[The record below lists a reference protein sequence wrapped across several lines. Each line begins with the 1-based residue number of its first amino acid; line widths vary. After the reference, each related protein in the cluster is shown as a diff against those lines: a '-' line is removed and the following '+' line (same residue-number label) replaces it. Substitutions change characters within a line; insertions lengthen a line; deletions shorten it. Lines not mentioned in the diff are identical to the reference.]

1 MKKTVSFLLALIMI
15 CCMAVPAYA
24 ADTRNTEV
32 SLTIDESLESYEVT
46 IPATITLDAAKF
58 ANGKVTVMKAEL
70 TSISA
75 IWSKYIKIYFSSQ
88 NGFYLV
94 NTEDSSK
101 KIGYTFQAADSMEY
115 NPTDTKDYAGEK
127 LEYFSSSIES
137 LDGTVTPGNPSGRT
151 FLPYDIS
158 GEISTKGNDFAI
170 PGSGTY
176 SDTLT
181 FTIELSTTKE

>member
-1 MKKTVSFLLALIMI
+1 MKKTVSFLLALIMV

-24 ADTRNTEV
+24 ADNEMLVT
-32 SLTIDESLESYEVT
+32 LTVDESLESYEVT
-46 IPATITLDAAKF
+46 IPPTITLDAAKF
-58 ANGKVTVMKAEL
+58 ANGEETVMKAEL

-94 NTEDSSK
+94 NTEDNSK
-101 KIGYTFQAADSMEY
+101 KIGYTFQTADLVSY
-115 NPTDTKDYAGEK
+115 SASDTVKGGS
-127 LEYFSSSIES
+127 YFSRSIEELEGKS
-137 LDGTVTPGNPSGRT
+137 DGDFSGT
-151 FLPYDIS
+151 SHLPYDIS
-158 GEISTKGNDFAI
+158 GKISTKYNDFAI

>member
-1 MKKTVSFLLALIMI
+1 MKKTVSFLLALILL

-32 SLTIDESLESYEVT
+32 SLTVDESLESYEVT

-58 ANGKVTVMKAEL
+58 ANGEKTVMKAEL

-75 IWSKYIKIYFSSQ
+75 IWSKYIHIDFSSQ

-101 KIGYTFQAADSMEY
+101 KIGYTFQTADLVSY
-115 NPTDTKDYAGEK
+115 SASDTVKGGS
-127 LEYFSSSIES
+127 YFSRSIEYLEGKS
-137 LDGTVTPGNPSGRT
+137 DGDFSGT
-151 FLPYDIS
+151 SHLPYDIS
-158 GEISTKGNDFAI
+158 GEISTKGNNFAI

-181 FTIELSTTKE
+181 FTIELSTTNE

>member
-1 MKKTVSFLLALIMI
+1 MKKALSFLLTLILI
-15 CCMAVPAYA
+15 CCMAVPAFA
-24 ADTRNTEV
+24 ADNQETLV
-32 SLTIDESLESYEVT
+32 SLEIDGSLESYEIT

-58 ANGKVTVMKAEL
+58 ASGKETVIKAEL

-101 KIGYTFQAADSMEY
+101 KIGYTFDAADLLSY
-115 NPTDTKDYAGEK
+115 SPSDTTDYAGKEFP
-127 LEYFSSSIES
+127 YFSSSIAS
-137 LDGTVTPGNPSGRT
+137 LDGTVTSGNPTGISY
-151 FLPYDIS
+151 LPYDIS
-158 GEISTKGNDFAI
+158 SKISTKYIDFVF

-176 SDTLT
+176 TDTLT
-181 FTIELSTTKE
+181 FTIELSTTNE